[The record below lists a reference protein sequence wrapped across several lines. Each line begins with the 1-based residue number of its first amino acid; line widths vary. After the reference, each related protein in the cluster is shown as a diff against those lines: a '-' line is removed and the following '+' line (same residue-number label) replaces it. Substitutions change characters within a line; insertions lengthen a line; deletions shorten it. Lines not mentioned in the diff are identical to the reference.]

1 MRKRSKRYRTMQE
14 TVPDKTPVELR
25 QAVKLV
31 KETASAGFDET
42 VEISARLGVDPRK
55 ADQQVRGTVLLPH
68 GTGKTMRV
76 LVLARGE
83 KELEAKESG
92 ADMVGNDEYI
102 EKISEGWLDVDTIIA
117 TPDMMKDVGK
127 LGKILGPRGMMPN
140 PKSGT
145 VTFDIAKAVE
155 DSKGGK
161 IEYRTDKTA
170 NVHVIVGKASFDE
183 QKLFEN
189 CVTVLGEIV
198 RAKPP
203 SAKGTYL
210 KSITLSSTMG
220 IGVRVDSQSV
230 SAALR

>member
-1 MRKRSKRYRTMQE
+1 MLEM
-14 TVPDKTPVELR
+14 VPDKTPKELR
-25 QAVKLV
+25 QAVKMV
-31 KETASAGFDET
+31 KETATAKFDET
-42 VEISARLGVDPRK
+42 IEIAARLGVDPRK

-68 GTGKTMRV
+68 GTGKTTRV
-76 LVLARGE
+76 LVLAKGE

-92 ADMVGNDEYI
+92 ADMVGNDDYI
-102 EKISEGWLDVDTIIA
+102 ARISEGWLDVDTIIA

-145 VTFDIAKAVE
+145 VTFDITKAVQDAKA
-155 DSKGGK
+155 GK

-170 NVHVIVGKASFDE
+170 NVHVRVGKASFDE

-189 CVTVLGEIV
+189 CLAVLGEII
-198 RAKPP
+198 RARPT

-210 KSITLSSTMG
+210 RSITLSSTMG
-220 IGVRVDSQSV
+220 LGVRVDSQSV
-230 SAALR
+230 AAALR

>member
-1 MRKRSKRYRTMQE
+1 MTTTSKRYRKMLE
-14 TVPDKTPVELR
+14 TVPGKTPVELR

-31 KETASAGFDET
+31 KETATAKFDET
-42 VEISARLGVDPRK
+42 VEIAARLGVDPRK

-68 GTGKTMRV
+68 GTGKTNRV
-76 LVLARGE
+76 LVLAKGE

-92 ADMVGNDEYI
+92 ADMVGSDEYI
-102 EKISEGWLDVDTIIA
+102 AKISEGWLDVDTIIA

-145 VTFDIAKAVE
+145 VTFDITKAVQDAKA
-155 DSKGGK
+155 GK

-170 NVHVIVGKASFDE
+170 NVHVSVGKASFDE

-189 CVTVLGEIV
+189 CLAVLGEII

-210 KSITLSSTMG
+210 KSVTLSSTMG
-220 IGVRVDSQSV
+220 VGVRVDSQSV
-230 SAALR
+230 VAALR